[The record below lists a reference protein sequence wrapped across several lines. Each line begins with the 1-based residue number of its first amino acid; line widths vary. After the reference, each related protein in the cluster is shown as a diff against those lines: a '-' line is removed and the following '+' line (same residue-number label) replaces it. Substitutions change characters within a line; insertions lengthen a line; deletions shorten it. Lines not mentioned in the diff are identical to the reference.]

1 MVPIT
6 NFPDIRNRCAIHLKD
21 SGSVMVIP
29 RENDLV
35 RFYIQLKEVE
45 RDPATKTDNKKF
57 TGNVDDTQAK
67 TKGRIDRSKITPEL
81 ILKQAQKI
89 FEPYTLEMTDLSW
102 YTGYQIDKELVPTFP
117 NLIIVFSLLVMLVIL
132 ILLKLAKE

>member
-45 RDPATKTDNKKF
+45 RDPATKTDNKNLLGMWMILKPKLK
-57 TGNVDDTQAK
+57 V
-67 TKGRIDRSKITPEL
+67 EL
-81 ILKQAQKI
+81 I
-89 FEPYTLEMTDLSW
+89 
-102 YTGYQIDKELVPTFP
+102 VPK
-117 NLIIVFSLLVMLVIL
+117 SLLN
-132 ILLKLAKE
+132 